1 MVKRGMQM
9 GEKVYKPILDDKS
22 HLLRSND
29 NPNRVRGLSRDINN
43 QNPGI
48 PEWEEYD
55 LDDLTQS
62 EHPGPSDSV
71 NNNQLTPEQQELVA
85 IVGIALAEIT
95 IRGGKW
101 IYRKAVKPFWDKHC
115 YPWLLQQKDN
125 AVEWVR
131 SKRNTSKNMSSTPTT
146 SSEES
151 YYSICDV
158 SSQIDDVLDRMV
170 FELTE
175 DEYNEHLMKLVYHM
189 LGVVNE
195 IRIISNA
202 RISQIYAMDG
212 MCLQKQQEAEFL
224 LADKVAAKLNQ
235 LLSSKNLFLDI
246 NTSRE
251 LFALTGGGVWMNNEY
266 IPVQAEKINAALK
279 TFPTPNDNT

>member
-1 MVKRGMQM
+1 M
-9 GEKVYKPILDDKS
+9 GEKVYKPILDDRS
-22 HLLRSND
+22 HLLRSTD
-29 NPNRVRGLSRDINN
+29 NPNRVRGLSRDVNN

-55 LDDLTQS
+55 LDDLTKTECS
-62 EHPGPSDSV
+62 LPANSAE
-71 NNNQLTPEQQELVA
+71 NNQLTPEQQEIAV
-85 IVGIALAEIT
+85 IVGVALAELT

-101 IYRKAVKPFWDKHC
+101 VYRKAVKPYWDKHC
-115 YPWLLQQKDN
+115 YPWLLQQKDK
-125 AVEWVR
+125 AAEWVR
-131 SKRNTSKNMSSTPTT
+131 SKRNPKKSTT
-146 SSEES
+146 SIPTAFAEES

-158 SSQIDDVLDRMV
+158 SAQIDEVLDQTV

-202 RISQIYAMDG
+202 RMRQVYTMDEIY
-212 MCLQKQQEAEFL
+212 LQKQQEVERF

-235 LLSSKNLFLDI
+235 LLINKNLFLDI

-251 LFALTGGGVWMNNEY
+251 LFMLTGGGVWMNNEY
-266 IPVQAEKINAALK
+266 IPVQAEKIDASLK
-279 TFPTPNDNT
+279 TLPTPNINS